1 MKKLVRSP
9 RAVKWQ
15 DNDGGWHVGHVLTC
29 LDHQCIVQCC
39 DGIYEVDRSR
49 LSLYIVSDEF
59 K

>member
-1 MKKLVRSP
+1 
-9 RAVKWQ
+9 VKWQ
-15 DNDGGWHVGHVLTC
+15 DNDGGWHVGHVLTYV
-29 LDHQCIVQCC
+29 DRPIVHYADQYTVQCC

>member
-1 MKKLVRSP
+1 MKKLVRSTQ
-9 RAVKWQ
+9 AVKWQ
-15 DNDGGWHVGHVLTC
+15 DNGGWHVGHVLTSYV
-29 LDHQCIVQCC
+29 DRYIIQCC